1 MLFVDSFTS
10 QYKEARAEEEGED
23 LTLVP
28 DSFACPIDSWLDA
41 LPRQKDDYDFS
52 DFNTSWKSS
61 NSKMKIKFKLS
72 QPTRLTLKLRT
83 KPNSR

>member
-10 QYKEARAEEEGED
+10 QHKEARAEEEGED

-41 LPRQKDDYDFS
+41 LPGQKDGYDFS
-52 DFNTSWKSS
+52 E
-61 NSKMKIKFKLS
+61 L
-72 QPTRLTLKLRT
+72 
-83 KPNSR
+83 

>member
-10 QYKEARAEEEGED
+10 QHKEAKAEKEGED

-28 DSFACPIDSWLDA
+28 DSFACPIDSWLDV
-41 LPRQKDDYDFS
+41 LPGQKDDYDFS
-52 DFNTSWKSS
+52 DFNTPWESS
-61 NSKMKIKFKLS
+61 NSKVKIKFKLS
-72 QPTRLTLKLRT
+72 QPTRLTLKLGT